1 MDTRLLT
8 GTVDMI
14 ILHVVLPAPTY
25 GYEITQAVLQRSQ
38 GTLNLKEGSLYPAL
52 HRLERAGLLESYW
65 EEPEAGRRR
74 KYYRITAAGARTLE
88 AKRSEWE
95 AFAVGVNGVLG
106 ANFGVA

>member
-1 MDTRLLT
+1 MDSRLLT

-25 GYEITQAVLQRSQ
+25 GYEITQAVLRRS
-38 GTLNLKEGSLYPAL
+38 GGSLELKEGSLYPAL

-74 KYYRITAAGARTLE
+74 KFYRITAEGSRALE
-88 AKRSEWE
+88 SKRKEWE
-95 AFAVGVNGVLG
+95 HFAVGVNGVLG
-106 ANFGVA
+106 VEFGVA